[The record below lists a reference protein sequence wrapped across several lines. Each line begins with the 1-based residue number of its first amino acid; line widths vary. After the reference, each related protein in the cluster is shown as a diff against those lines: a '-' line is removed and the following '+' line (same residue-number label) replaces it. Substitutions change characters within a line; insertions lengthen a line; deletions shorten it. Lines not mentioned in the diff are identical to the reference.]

1 MIRTET
7 FYIGECEFTRTYS
20 DANRY
25 VVRDGISYDEA
36 CDPAEFGR
44 TYTEGDIIPA
54 EDQTDTEAK
63 AEAYDILMGVS
74 E

>member
-7 FYIGECEFTRTYS
+7 YMLGEREFTRTWS

-25 VVRDGISYDEA
+25 VVRDGVEYSEA
-36 CDPAEFGR
+36 NDPSEFGR
-44 TYTEGDIIPA
+44 VYTEGELMPPEDIAAQA
-54 EDQTDTEAK
+54 EEVLN
-63 AEAYDILMGVS
+63 ILMGVS